1 MSKFKVGDRVRVLR
15 HRAPAGNDVS
25 QDSGLIGKDVTLGE
39 RDYDTSRYEFDVF
52 GVNDTS
58 WLVRSDDIELLPVA
72 PQQAGPVRTVTRREI
87 VPGVY
92 GRVCVEKGRLPFMAS
107 ACLVDRSNKKHSEVN
122 YLDASELREAARIF
136 NEIADV
142 LEEHS

>member
-15 HRAPAGNDVS
+15 HRAPAGNDLS
-25 QDSGLIGKDVTLGE
+25 SISGLVGAVVELGDFDEDFKDRG
-39 RDYDTSRYEFDVF
+39 FDVF
-52 GVNDTS
+52 LAYGTS

-72 PQQAGPVRTVTRREI
+72 PQPAGPIRTITRREL

-92 GRVCVEKGRLPFMAS
+92 GALKIYPADDWS
-107 ACLVDRSNKKHSEVN
+107 IDRK
-122 YLDASELREAARIF
+122 ATPAELREAARIF

-142 LEEHS
+142 LEEGE

>member
-1 MSKFKVGDRVRVLR
+1 MGFKEGDKVRVLR
-15 HRAPAGNDVS
+15 HRSPAGNDVS
-25 QDSGLIGKDVTLGE
+25 KESSLVGKDVVLGE
-39 RDYDTSRYEFDVF
+39 CDNEASRASFDVF
-52 GVNDTS
+52 LVAGTG
-58 WLVRSDDIELLPVA
+58 WLVRSDDIELLPAA

-142 LEEHS
+142 LEEGE